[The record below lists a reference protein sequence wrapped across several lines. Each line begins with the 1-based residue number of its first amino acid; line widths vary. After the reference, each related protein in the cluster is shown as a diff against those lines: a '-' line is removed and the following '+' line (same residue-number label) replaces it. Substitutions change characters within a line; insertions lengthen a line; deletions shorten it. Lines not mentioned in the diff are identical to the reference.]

1 MCDECAF
8 SSCRE
13 KEVMV
18 DILERAKKQRRA
30 TRENKSRVKRKEKD
44 ADCASVGRR
53 RRRRP
58 IALRF
63 DTSRLVYSPIRF
75 VSRGLDYI
83 HDARKSDQRL
93 FSLSLVYAAAI
104 APFFFLHFMA
114 VFVLREAQNLSSFN
128 VSGF

>member
-1 MCDECAF
+1 MLFLYFIFASQLIEF
-8 SSCRE
+8 SS
-13 KEVMV
+13 
-18 DILERAKKQRRA
+18 RRRKGGGDEEA

>member
-1 MCDECAF
+1 MLFLYFIFASQLIEF
-8 SSCRE
+8 SS
-13 KEVMV
+13 
-18 DILERAKKQRRA
+18 RRRKGGGDEEA

-44 ADCASVGRR
+44 ADCASVGR

-128 VSGF
+128 VFGF